1 MKGKMKVNKIKH
13 CTEKFPAVLH
23 KNIRELV
30 NYGAREYNT
39 SDAYILK
46 EKHGKEISYR
56 HITYID
62 FKNHMNWYGTGLMV
76 RGHKGKR
83 IAVMGNNCYQWALT
97 YFTTLAGLGICVPL
111 DKALPYDE
119 LESSLA
125 RSYTDVLVFDKAHA
139 DAVEQLKKSDK
150 IKVTDYI
157 CMDKL
162 EGYPSVEE
170 IMEEGKKELENG
182 NDKYLSLPIDEFAT
196 TIILFTSG
204 TTSMA
209 KAVKLS
215 QYNILTNTY
224 AMLKVEDI
232 QHGDRTMAFLPYHH
246 TFGST
251 GQVVMQAA
259 GVTTTYC
266 DGLKYVQKNIVEYK
280 ITLFICVPILIET
293 IYKKIMIQVKKQ
305 GLEKK
310 VKRGMKLCNALM
322 KVGIDVR
329 RKVFKDIL
337 NQLGGELRFI
347 ISGASALNP
356 EAHKGF
362 MTFGIDTVQGY
373 GLTET
378 APVLTAETLVNHR
391 IGSIGRALPG
401 LELDVFEP
409 TVEGIGEL
417 IAKGPNVMS
426 GYYENQEETDRVIV
440 DGWFHTGDLVSV
452 DKDGYVYIR
461 GRKKNVI
468 VLKNGKNVYP
478 EELEVL
484 INELPY
490 VEESMVYG
498 EPRYNDGNQ
507 NDLAVCAKIVYK
519 PDYMKEHLN
528 ATDPEEIK
536 KIIDADIDK
545 INDNVP
551 IYKRMLRVTVTD
563 QPMIKTT
570 TGKVKRHEE
579 IKKQ

>member
-1 MKGKMKVNKIKH
+1 MKVNKIKH
-13 CTEKFPAVLH
+13 STELFPSVLH
-23 KNIRELV
+23 KNMRELI
-30 NYGAREYNT
+30 NYGAETYNT
-39 SDAYILK
+39 SDAFILK
-46 EKHGKEISYR
+46 EKKGKEISYR
-56 HITYID
+56 QINFIE
-62 FKNHMNWYGTGLMV
+62 FRNHVNWFGTGMME
-76 RGHKGKR
+76 RGLEGKR
-83 IAVMGNNCYQWALT
+83 IAVMGNNCYQWCLG
-97 YFTTLAGLGICVPL
+97 YFSTLSGLGMCVPL

-125 RSYTDVLVFDKAHA
+125 RSYADVLIFDKAH
-139 DAVEQLKKSDK
+139 VENVEKLKAEGKTS
-150 IKVTDYI
+150 VTEYI
-157 CMDKL
+157 CMDNI
-162 EGYPSVEE
+162 EGYPTVEK
-170 IMEEGKKELENG
+170 IILEGKKAMEAG
-182 NDKYLSLPIDEFAT
+182 NDRYLSLPIDEHAT
-196 TIILFTSG
+196 TLLLFTSG

-215 QYNILTNTY
+215 QYNILANTY

-251 GQVVMQAA
+251 GQVVMLAA

-293 IYKKIMIQVKKQ
+293 IYKKIMQQVKKQ

-310 VKRGMKLCNALM
+310 VKMGMKVCNALQ

-337 NQLGGELRFI
+337 DQLGGELRFI

-356 EAHKGF
+356 EAHQGF
-362 MTFGIDTVQGY
+362 MAFGIDTVQGY

-378 APVLTAETLVNHR
+378 APVLAAETVVNHR

-401 LELDVFEP
+401 VELEVFEP
-409 TVEGIGEL
+409 NEEGIGEL

-426 GYYENQEETDRVIV
+426 GYYENDEETDKVIV

-452 DKDGYVYIR
+452 DKDGYIFIR

-478 EELEVL
+478 EEIEVL
-484 INELPY
+484 INEHPY

-498 EPRYNDGNQ
+498 EPRYNDGNES
-507 NDLAVCAKIVYK
+507 DLAVCAKIVYK
-519 PDYMKEHLN
+519 KDYMKEHFN
-528 ATDPEEIK
+528 TENHDEIE
-536 KIIDADIDK
+536 KIIQSDIDK
-545 INDNVP
+545 LNENLP
-551 IYKRMLRVTVTD
+551 SYKHMFRVTVTD

-579 IKKQ
+579 LKK

>member
-1 MKGKMKVNKIKH
+1 MKVNKIKH
-13 CTEKFPAVLH
+13 STELFPSVLH
-23 KNIRELV
+23 KNMRELI
-30 NYGAREYNT
+30 NYGAETYNT
-39 SDAYILK
+39 SDAFILK
-46 EKHGKEISYR
+46 EKKGKEISYR
-56 HITYID
+56 QINFIE
-62 FKNHMNWYGTGLMV
+62 FRNHVNWFGTGMME
-76 RGHKGKR
+76 RGLEGKR
-83 IAVMGNNCYQWALT
+83 IAVMGNNCYQWCLG
-97 YFTTLAGLGICVPL
+97 YFSTLSGLGMCVPL

-125 RSYTDVLVFDKAHA
+125 RSYADVLIFDKAH
-139 DAVEQLKKSDK
+139 VENVEKLKAEGKTS
-150 IKVTDYI
+150 VTEYI
-157 CMDKL
+157 CMDNI
-162 EGYPSVEE
+162 EGYPTVEE
-170 IMEEGKKELENG
+170 IILEGKKAMEAG
-182 NDKYLSLPIDEFAT
+182 NDRYLSLPIDEHAT
-196 TIILFTSG
+196 TLLLFTSG

-215 QYNILTNTY
+215 QYNILANTY

-251 GQVVMQAA
+251 GQVVMLAA

-293 IYKKIMIQVKKQ
+293 IYKKIMQQVKKQ

-310 VKRGMKLCNALM
+310 VKMGMKVCNALQ

-337 NQLGGELRFI
+337 DQLGGELRFI

-356 EAHKGF
+356 EAHQGF
-362 MTFGIDTVQGY
+362 MAFGIDTVQGY

-378 APVLTAETLVNHR
+378 APVLAAETVVNHR

-401 LELDVFEP
+401 VELEVFEP
-409 TVEGIGEL
+409 NEEGIGEL

-426 GYYENQEETDRVIV
+426 GYYENDEETDKVIV

-452 DKDGYVYIR
+452 DKDGYIFIR

-478 EELEVL
+478 EEIEVL
-484 INELPY
+484 INEHPY

-498 EPRYNDGNQ
+498 EPRYNDGNES
-507 NDLAVCAKIVYK
+507 DLAVCAKIVYK
-519 PDYMKEHLN
+519 KDYMKEHFN
-528 ATDPEEIK
+528 TENHDEIE
-536 KIIDADIDK
+536 KIIQADIDK
-545 INDNVP
+545 LNENLP
-551 IYKRMLRVTVTD
+551 SYKHMFRVTVTD

-579 IKKQ
+579 LKK

>member
-1 MKGKMKVNKIKH
+1 MKVNKIKH
-13 CTEKFPAVLH
+13 STIKFPSVMH

-30 NYGAREYNT
+30 NYGAKEYNT

-46 EKHGKEISYR
+46 EKKGKEVSYR

-62 FKNHMNWYGTGLMV
+62 FKDHMNWYGTGLML
-76 RGHKGKR
+76 RGHEGKR
-83 IAVMGNNCYQWALT
+83 IAVMGNNCYPWALT
-97 YFTTLAGLGICVPL
+97 YFATLAGLGICVPL
-111 DKALPYDE
+111 DKALPYEE

-125 RSYTDVLVFDKAHA
+125 RSYADVLVFDKAHVE
-139 DAVEQLKKSDK
+139 AVEKLKSSDK

-157 CMDKL
+157 CMDEL
-162 EGYPSVEE
+162 EGYPSVAE
-170 IMEEGKKELENG
+170 IAAEGKKALEAG
-182 NDKYLSLPIDEFAT
+182 NEKYLTLPIDEYAT

-209 KAVKLS
+209 KAVQLS
-215 QYNILTNTY
+215 QYNILANTY

-293 IYKKIMIQVKKQ
+293 IYKKIMTQVKKQ

-310 VKRGMKLCNALM
+310 VQRGIKICNALK
-322 KVGIDVR
+322 KVGIDIR

-337 NQLGGELRFI
+337 DQLGGELRFI

-362 MTFGIDTVQGY
+362 MAFGIDTVQGY

-378 APVLTAETLVNHR
+378 SPVLAAETLVNHK
-391 IGSIGRALPG
+391 IGSIGLALPG
-401 LELDVFEP
+401 VELDVFEP
-409 TVEGIGEL
+409 NEEGIGEL

-426 GYYENQEETDRVIV
+426 GYYENQEETDKVIV

-452 DKDGYVYIR
+452 DKDGYIFIR

-490 VEESMVYG
+490 VDESMVYG
-498 EPRYNDGNQ
+498 EPRYNDGNES
-507 NDLAVCAKIVYK
+507 DLAVCAKIVYK
-519 PDYMKEHLN
+519 KDYMEDHFN
-528 ATDPEEIK
+528 TSDAEEIE
-536 KIIDADIDK
+536 KIINDDLDK

-551 IYKRMLRVTVTD
+551 VYKRIVRVNVTD

-579 IKKQ
+579 IKK

>member
-1 MKGKMKVNKIKH
+1 MKVNKIKH
-13 CTEKFPAVLH
+13 STELFPSVLH
-23 KNIRELV
+23 KNMRELI
-30 NYGAREYNT
+30 NYGAETYNT
-39 SDAYILK
+39 SDAFILK
-46 EKHGKEISYR
+46 EKKGKEISYR
-56 HITYID
+56 QINFIE
-62 FKNHMNWYGTGLMV
+62 FRNHVNWFGTGMME
-76 RGHKGKR
+76 RGLEGKR
-83 IAVMGNNCYQWALT
+83 IAVMGNNCYQWCLG
-97 YFTTLAGLGICVPL
+97 YFSTLSGLGMCVPL

-125 RSYTDVLVFDKAHA
+125 RSYADVLIFDKAH
-139 DAVEQLKKSDK
+139 VENVEKLKAEGKTS
-150 IKVTDYI
+150 VTEYI
-157 CMDKL
+157 CMDNI
-162 EGYPSVEE
+162 EGYPTVEK
-170 IMEEGKKELENG
+170 IILEGKKAMEAG
-182 NDKYLSLPIDEFAT
+182 NDRYLSLPIDEHAT
-196 TIILFTSG
+196 TLLLFTSG

-215 QYNILTNTY
+215 QYNILANTY

-251 GQVVMQAA
+251 GQVVMLAA

-293 IYKKIMIQVKKQ
+293 IYKKIMQQVKKQ

-310 VKRGMKLCNALM
+310 VKMGMKVCNALQ

-337 NQLGGELRFI
+337 DQLGGELRFI

-356 EAHKGF
+356 EAHQGF
-362 MTFGIDTVQGY
+362 MAFGIDTVQGY

-378 APVLTAETLVNHR
+378 APVLAAETVVNHR

-401 LELDVFEP
+401 VELEVFEP
-409 TVEGIGEL
+409 NEEGIGEL

-426 GYYENQEETDRVIV
+426 GYYENDEETDKVIV

-452 DKDGYVYIR
+452 DKDGYIFIR

-478 EELEVL
+478 EEIEVL
-484 INELPY
+484 INEHPY

-498 EPRYNDGNQ
+498 EPRYNDGNES
-507 NDLAVCAKIVYK
+507 DLAVCAKIVYK
-519 PDYMKEHLN
+519 KDYMKEHFN
-528 ATDPEEIK
+528 TENHDEIE
-536 KIIDADIDK
+536 KIIQADIDK
-545 INDNVP
+545 LNENLP
-551 IYKRMLRVTVTD
+551 SYKHMFRVTVTD

-579 IKKQ
+579 LKK